1 MTSFLFQS
9 SPWWVVGC
17 LVAGIGYAVALYQA
31 DAPWGRRLNL
41 GLAALRAVV
50 VSTLCFL
57 LLNFLLRQVTTSV
70 EKKTVVLAVDNSESV
85 GPSGSPLLVPLRELQ
100 SQLRAKG
107 FEVEVQTLTDA
118 AAPTLDS
125 LNFREKT
132 TNLSAL
138 LSRVKS
144 TFEGRNVT
152 DVVLL
157 SDGIVNQGASPTYG
171 TYPFPIHTL
180 AVGDTTPRRD
190 VNLKTVYAN
199 KVAYLGNQFP
209 IQADVVATG
218 FAGRAA
224 TVTLRQGGA
233 VLAQQVVRFPQ
244 DEALVPLSLLT
255 TARTKGLQHYVVEV
269 SALPGEFST
278 RNNRQDVYLDVI
290 DGKQKILLAAAAPH
304 PDIKALR
311 SLLEKNENFEVD
323 VQVLSPGVATPG
335 GATPAAN
342 KKYDLLV
349 LHQLPD
355 AANTSGG
362 YLRRLLDSET
372 PVLFVLGNQS
382 GTNAFNGLQTAV
394 QIQVTP
400 GQSDRVTGAFN
411 ATFNRLN
418 FDAERLNLLRQLPP
432 MTVPF
437 GEYRLGANSEV
448 VLYQRV
454 GNTLTQ
460 KPLLVVN
467 SGARRTA
474 VLLGE
479 GLWQWRL
486 EEFAL
491 TEKQEI
497 VDDLFLKIVQYVS
510 ARDDKRKL
518 RVYPLQNEYRL
529 GETVT
534 FETEIYNDIFE
545 RIYGQTVQLTLT
557 GERGPAR
564 PYTYTI
570 TEGNTRFSISALPA
584 GVYRYRAASTVL
596 GRVET
601 ATGEFVVKDE
611 QLEALNPTADF
622 NLLRQLSQQTGGQF
636 FTGSQWGKLQ
646 QFLLDRQVPD
656 RLRGTEDLRE
666 PINLRWLFFL
676 LLGLLTA
683 EWGLRKYFGGY

>member
-9 SPWWVVGC
+9 SPGWIALC
-17 LVAGIGYAVALYQA
+17 LLAGVGYAVALYQA
-31 DAPWGRRLNL
+31 HAPWSRPINWA
-41 GLAALRAVV
+41 LAAVRAVV
-50 VSTLCFL
+50 VGTLCFL
-57 LLNFLLRQVTTSV
+57 LLNFLLRQVDTSV

-85 GPSGSPLLVPLRELQ
+85 GTTGGKFLTGLQ
-100 SQLRAKG
+100 DLTGQLQAKG
-107 FEVEVQTLTDA
+107 FDVEVQTLADDA
-118 AAPTLDS
+118 TPTLDS
-125 LNFREKT
+125 LRFQEKT

-157 SDGIVNQGASPTYG
+157 SDGIVNQGASPTFG
-171 TYPFPIHTL
+171 TYPFPIHAL
-180 AVGDTTPRRD
+180 AVGDTTPKRD
-190 VNLKTVYAN
+190 LNLKTVYAN
-199 KVAYLGNQFP
+199 RVAYLGNQFP

-233 VLAQQVVRFPQ
+233 VLAQQTVRFGQ
-244 DEALVPLSLLT
+244 DETLVPVSLVA
-255 TARTKGLQHYVVEV
+255 TAKAKGLQHFVIDV

-278 RNNRQDVYLDVI
+278 RNNRKDVYLDVI
-290 DGKQKILLAAAAPH
+290 DGKQKILIAAAAPH
-304 PDIKALR
+304 PDVKALK
-311 SLLEKNENFEVD
+311 SILEKNENFEVD
-323 VQVLSPGVATPG
+323 VQVLSPGVPPPATD
-335 GATPAAN
+335 

-362 YLRRLLDSET
+362 YLRGLLSSGT

-382 GTNAFNGLQTAV
+382 GTAALNGLQTAV
-394 QIQVTP
+394 QIQANP

-411 ATFNRLN
+411 ATFNRVL

-432 MTVPF
+432 LTVPF

-467 SGARRTA
+467 SGAKRTA

-491 TEKQEI
+491 TDKQDV
-497 VDDLFLKIVQYVS
+497 VDELLLKLVQYVS
-510 ARDDKRKL
+510 AKDDKRKL

-534 FETEIYNDIFE
+534 LETEIYNDIFE
-545 RIYGQTVQLTLT
+545 RIYGPTVQLSLT
-557 GERGPAR
+557 SERGTR
-564 PYTYTI
+564 SYSYTV
-570 TEGNTRFSISALPA
+570 TEGNTRFSISDLPA
-584 GVYRYRAASTVL
+584 GVYRYRATATVL
-596 GRVET
+596 GRAEV

-622 NLLRQLSQQTGGQF
+622 NLLRQLSQQTGGRF
-636 FTGSQWGKLQ
+636 FTAG
-646 QFLLDRQVPD
+646 QFDNLRQYLLDRQVPN
-656 RLRGTEDLRE
+656 RLRSTEDLRE
-666 PINLRWLFFL
+666 PINLRWVFFIL
-676 LLGLLTA
+676 LVLLTA
-683 EWGLRKYFGGY
+683 EWGLRKYYGGY

>member
-1 MTSFLFQS
+1 LTSFLFQS
-9 SPWWVVGC
+9 SPGWIALC
-17 LVAGIGYAVALYQA
+17 LLAGVGYAVALYQA
-31 DAPWGRRLNL
+31 HAPWSRPINWA
-41 GLAALRAVV
+41 LAAVRAVV
-50 VSTLCFL
+50 VGTLCFL
-57 LLNFLLRQVTTSV
+57 LLNFLLRQVDTSV

-85 GPSGSPLLVPLRELQ
+85 GTTGGKFLTGLQ
-100 SQLRAKG
+100 DLTGQLQAKG
-107 FEVEVQTLTDA
+107 FDVEVQTLADDA
-118 AAPTLDS
+118 TPTLDS
-125 LNFREKT
+125 LRFQEKT

-157 SDGIVNQGASPTYG
+157 SDGIVNQGASPTFG
-171 TYPFPIHTL
+171 TYPFPIHAL
-180 AVGDTTPRRD
+180 AVGDTTPKRD
-190 VNLKTVYAN
+190 LNLKTVYAN
-199 KVAYLGNQFP
+199 RVAYLGNQFP

-233 VLAQQVVRFPQ
+233 VLAQQTVRFGQ
-244 DEALVPLSLLT
+244 DETLVPVSLVA
-255 TARTKGLQHYVVEV
+255 TAKAKGLQHFVIDV

-278 RNNRQDVYLDVI
+278 RNNRKDVYLDVI
-290 DGKQKILLAAAAPH
+290 DGKQKILIAAAAPH
-304 PDIKALR
+304 PDVKALK
-311 SLLEKNENFEVD
+311 SILEKNENFEVD
-323 VQVLSPGVATPG
+323 VQVLSPGVPPPATD
-335 GATPAAN
+335 

-362 YLRRLLDSET
+362 YLRGLLSSGT

-382 GTNAFNGLQTAV
+382 GTAALNGLQTAV
-394 QIQVTP
+394 QIQANP

-411 ATFNRLN
+411 ATFNRVL

-432 MTVPF
+432 LTVPF

-467 SGARRTA
+467 SGAKRTA

-491 TEKQEI
+491 TDKQDV
-497 VDDLFLKIVQYVS
+497 VDELLLKLVQYVS
-510 ARDDKRKL
+510 AKDDKRKL

-534 FETEIYNDIFE
+534 LETEIYNDIFE
-545 RIYGQTVQLTLT
+545 RIYGPTVQLSLT
-557 GERGPAR
+557 SERGTR
-564 PYTYTI
+564 SYSYTV
-570 TEGNTRFSISALPA
+570 TEGNTRFSISDLPA
-584 GVYRYRAASTVL
+584 GVYRYRATATVL
-596 GRVET
+596 GRAEV

-622 NLLRQLSQQTGGQF
+622 NLLRQLSQQTGGRF
-636 FTGSQWGKLQ
+636 FTAG
-646 QFLLDRQVPD
+646 QFDNLRQYLLDRQVPN
-656 RLRGTEDLRE
+656 RLRSTEDLRE
-666 PINLRWLFFL
+666 PINLRWVFFIL
-676 LLGLLTA
+676 LVLLTA
-683 EWGLRKYFGGY
+683 EWGLRKYYGGY